1 MTGQPGVTTVAR
13 LRKPV
18 PTLVRSRGLD
28 GLPDHNSLWYTW
40 PLPVDD
46 AYANLIADSPP
57 TIVRVYRGS
66 QQSDAVRIFDKDAS
80 ELARF
85 GYQPIRQSWEAGRWG
100 WRAFVVALL
109 FAVILVGLLMFL
121 YMLVVRLDGTLT
133 VTYAHRDPLPPSGI
147 WASPQA

>member
-1 MTGQPGVTTVAR
+1 MTGEPGVETVHR
-13 LRKPV
+13 PRKP
-18 PTLVRSRGLD
+18 TLGLALYRGFE

-46 AYANLIADSPP
+46 AYATLVADSPP

-80 ELARF
+80 ELALF
-85 GYQPIRQSWEAGRWG
+85 GYQPTGQNWEAGRWG

-121 YMLVVRLDGTLT
+121 YMLVIRPDGTLT
-133 VTYAHRDPLPPSGI
+133 VTYTRRDDPPASGI
-147 WASPQA
+147 SASPQA